1 MATTSAQAIYGLT
14 ATATPSS
21 INTDGTLTIGKGQ
34 TAVNLSSVSTAYCV
48 QADLADTET
57 LTLDVAAG
65 TCTSTGSDVAATLLV
80 NPTGDNNSFDVTAQT
95 AGNLGNLMS
104 FQIFSPIVSA
114 ATTVSIIGNKQIRVQ
129 PGTKAR
135 MIVTGTLTDG
145 TNPVT
150 FPELIFAGT
159 LAGIST
165 WSSDGSITAPLT
177 GTWYSCDHQPSGGVS
192 YLRRYVD
199 YVNDAAWYSDTIVA
213 WPDMI
218 TNFEGANSETGTA
231 TVTAAVSSA
240 EQVLT
245 AINDTVATSA
255 LVTAAANGTVT
266 GAVAA
271 YAETFLAGGLTSL
284 AGGDG
289 NDFQGHALPTLTT
302 LYGLQINV
310 PSGSAHASNGT
321 QSFPLPAQFFFAA
334 GHTGE
339 LLTDD
344 LVITATD
351 DDTCVE
357 VIVMGA

>member
-14 ATATPSS
+14 STATPSS
-21 INTDGTLTIGKGQ
+21 VNTDGTLTIGKNQ

-65 TCTSTGSDVAATLLV
+65 TGTSTGSGAAATLLV
-80 NPTGDNNSFDVTAQT
+80 NPDGTNNSFDVTAQT
-95 AGNLGNLMS
+95 AGNLGNLLS

-135 MIVTGTLTDG
+135 MIITGTLTDG
-145 TNPVT
+145 TSPVT
-150 FPELIFAGT
+150 FPTLFYAGVNGGLEYWT
-159 LAGIST
+159 DTGNVDSFDYSAFGIPTDWNLNTTIGTGASWSSGDSYNYPDSAEYTPSGDATGTPIVTAGIS
-165 WSSDGSITAPLT
+165 S
-177 GTWYSCDHQPSGGVS
+177 
-192 YLRRYVD
+192 
-199 YVNDAAWYSDTIVA
+199 AAHAI
-213 WPDMI
+213 
-218 TNFEGANSETGTA
+218 
-231 TVTAAVSSA
+231 AAVNA
-240 EQVLT
+240 
-245 AINDTVATSA
+245 ATDI
-255 LVTAAANGTVT
+255 VTAAANGTVT

-321 QSFPLPAQFFFAA
+321 QSFPLPAQFFFTA
-334 GHTGE
+334 GHTDE
-339 LLTDD
+339 LLDDD
-344 LVITATD
+344 LVITATAD
-351 DDTCVE
+351 NTCVE
-357 VIVMGA
+357 VIVMGS